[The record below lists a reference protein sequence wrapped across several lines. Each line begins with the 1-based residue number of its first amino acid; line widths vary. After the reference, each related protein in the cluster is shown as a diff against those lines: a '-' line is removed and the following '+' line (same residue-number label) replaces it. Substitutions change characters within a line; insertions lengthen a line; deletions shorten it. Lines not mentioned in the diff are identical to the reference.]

1 MYCTLADYVCRRF
14 TSLILRKNN
23 ERLLGIEMKKF
34 VILLLV
40 IGLLSLTGCDLLQ
53 SSPDGAEVICEIA
66 NKSKPTKITTD
77 VNYVTNKGDT
87 LTGYYVTT
95 TDGTDTIF
103 EYYYE
108 KLATPEESIAG
119 GSSDRIIVS
128 EGVIY
133 YKDGAYYYG
142 DEQSWKPG
150 TGTAFEIKLNV
161 DSELIKDA
169 VINEDATV
177 LEGKVGK
184 EDLKSLIGTDLGAV
198 GDSTVAIETN
208 GVNMTMLT
216 VSCTTA
222 NGTITVRTSYTYN
235 PQDLF
240 PEETDAE

>member
-1 MYCTLADYVCRRF
+1 
-14 TSLILRKNN
+14 
-23 ERLLGIEMKKF
+23 MKKF

-40 IGLLSLTGCDLLQ
+40 IALLSITGCDKLQ
-53 SSPDGAEVICEIA
+53 RSPEGAEVICEIA

-77 VNYVTNKGDT
+77 VNYATNKGDV

-95 TDGTDTIF
+95 TDGVDTIF

-108 KLATPEESIAG
+108 KLATPEESLAS
-119 GSSDRIIVS
+119 GSSERIIAS

-142 DEQSWKPG
+142 DEQAWKPG
-150 TGTAFEIKLNV
+150 TGTALELKFNV

-169 VINEDATV
+169 TLSEDLTS
-177 LEGKVGK
+177 LSGKVSK
-184 EDLKSLIGTDLGAV
+184 ENLKSLIGTDLGAS
-198 GDSTVAIETN
+198 GDADVIIETN
-208 GVNMTMLT
+208 GVNLTMLT

-235 PQDLF
+235 PQNLF

>member
-1 MYCTLADYVCRRF
+1 
-14 TSLILRKNN
+14 
-23 ERLLGIEMKKF
+23 MKKF

-40 IGLLSLTGCDLLQ
+40 IALLSITGCDKLQ
-53 SSPDGAEVICEIA
+53 RSPDGAEVICEIA

-77 VNYVTNKGDT
+77 VNYATNKGDV

-95 TDGTDTIF
+95 TDGVDTIF

-108 KLATPEESIAG
+108 KLATPEESLAS
-119 GSSDRIIVS
+119 GSSERIIAS

-142 DEQSWKPG
+142 DEQAWKPG
-150 TGTAFEIKLNV
+150 TGTAFELKFNV

-169 VINEDATV
+169 ALSEDLTS
-177 LEGKVGK
+177 LSGKVSK
-184 EDLKSLIGTDLGAV
+184 ENLKSLIGTDLGAS
-198 GDSTVAIETN
+198 GDADVIIETN
-208 GVNMTMLT
+208 GVNLTMLT

-235 PQDLF
+235 PQNLF

>member
-1 MYCTLADYVCRRF
+1 
-14 TSLILRKNN
+14 
-23 ERLLGIEMKKF
+23 MKKF

-40 IGLLSLTGCDLLQ
+40 IALLSITGCDMLLQ
-53 SSPDGAEVICEIA
+53 RSPDGAEVICEIA

-77 VNYVTNKGDT
+77 VNYATNKGDI

-95 TDGTDTIF
+95 TDGVDTIF

-108 KLATPEESIAG
+108 KLATPEESIAS
-119 GSSDRIIVS
+119 GSSDRIVAS

-142 DEQSWKPG
+142 DEQAWKPG
-150 TGTAFEIKLNV
+150 TGTAFELKFNV
-161 DSELIKDA
+161 NSELIKDA
-169 VINEDATV
+169 VINGDFTT
-177 LEGKVGK
+177 LEGKVSK
-184 EDLKSLIGTDLGAV
+184 ENLKSLIGTDLGAV
-198 GDSTVAIETN
+198 GDATVIIETN
-208 GVNMTMLT
+208 GVNLTMLT

-235 PQDLF
+235 PQNLF

>member
-1 MYCTLADYVCRRF
+1 
-14 TSLILRKNN
+14 
-23 ERLLGIEMKKF
+23 MKKF

-40 IGLLSLTGCDLLQ
+40 IALISITGCDKLQ
-53 SSPDGAEVICEIA
+53 RSPEGAEVICEIA

-77 VNYVTNKGDT
+77 VNYATNKGDV

-95 TDGTDTIF
+95 TDGVDTIF

-108 KLATPEESIAG
+108 KLATPEESLAS
-119 GSSDRIIVS
+119 GSSERIIAS

-142 DEQSWKPG
+142 DEQAWKPG
-150 TGTAFEIKLNV
+150 TGTAFELKFNV

-169 VINEDATV
+169 TLSEDLTS
-177 LEGKVGK
+177 LSGKVSK
-184 EDLKSLIGTDLGAV
+184 ENLKSLIGTDLGAS
-198 GDSTVAIETN
+198 GDADVIIETN
-208 GVNMTMLT
+208 GVNLTMLT

-235 PQDLF
+235 PQNLF

>member
-1 MYCTLADYVCRRF
+1 
-14 TSLILRKNN
+14 
-23 ERLLGIEMKKF
+23 MKKF

-40 IGLLSLTGCDLLQ
+40 IALLSITGCDMLLQ
-53 SSPDGAEVICEIA
+53 RSPDGAEVICEIA

-77 VNYVTNKGDT
+77 VNYATSKGDI

-95 TDGTDTIF
+95 TDGVDTIF

-108 KLATPEESIAG
+108 KLATPEESIAS
-119 GSSDRIIVS
+119 GSSDRIVAS

-142 DEQSWKPG
+142 DEQAWKPG
-150 TGTAFEIKLNV
+150 TGTAFELKFNV
-161 DSELIKDA
+161 NSDLIKDA
-169 VINEDATV
+169 VINGDFTT
-177 LEGKVGK
+177 LEGKVSK
-184 EDLKSLIGTDLGAV
+184 ENLKSLIGTDLGAV
-198 GDSTVAIETN
+198 GDATVIIETN
-208 GVNMTMLT
+208 GVNLTMLT

-235 PQDLF
+235 PQNLF